1 MDTPDNIKYG
11 DMTADY
17 RRRYK
22 QMIDEKIKIKRKKTE
37 EKVLLIELQEF
48 YMEVVTNEFIR
59 KHPRKTQKN

>member
-22 QMIDEKIKIKRKKTE
+22 QMIDEKNKK
-37 EKVLLIELQEF
+37 KV
-48 YMEVVTNEFIR
+48 
-59 KHPRKTQKN
+59 KNKKDENPLDRITRILYGGNNK

>member
-22 QMIDEKIKIKRKKTE
+22 QMIEKHNKDKKKKKDKGESAIDRITRILYGVGN
-37 EKVLLIELQEF
+37 K
-48 YMEVVTNEFIR
+48 
-59 KHPRKTQKN
+59 

>member
-22 QMIDEKIKIKRKKTE
+22 QMIDEKNKK
-37 EKVLLIELQEF
+37 KV
-48 YMEVVTNEFIR
+48 
-59 KHPRKTQKN
+59 KNKKDENPIDRITRILYGGNNK